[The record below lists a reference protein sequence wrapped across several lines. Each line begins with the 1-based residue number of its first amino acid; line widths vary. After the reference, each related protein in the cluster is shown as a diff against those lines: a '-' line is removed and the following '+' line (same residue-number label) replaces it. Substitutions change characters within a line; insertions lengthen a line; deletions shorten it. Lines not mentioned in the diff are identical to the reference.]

1 MYFLMHIDKQIACVR
16 ERNLKK
22 HLGRGMTIS
31 FWFLVHLNDS
41 HDLLLSVFVRQSFV
55 VRWS

>member
-41 HDLLLSVFVRQSFV
+41 HDLLLSVFVRQ
-55 VRWS
+55 